1 MGSGSS
7 KQDSDEV
14 IESDDSYAVIKNW
27 QGEVSRLMVTGFFF
41 KSVTNQLTR
50 MNLTECKA
58 SRCFFVSRSFFSE
71 KKTKTL
77 PEALTER

>member
-27 QGEVSRLMVTGFFF
+27 QGEVSRLMVTGVFF
-41 KSVTNQLTR
+41 KSVSNQLTR
-50 MNLTECKA
+50 MNLTE
-58 SRCFFVSRSFFSE
+58 R
-71 KKTKTL
+71 
-77 PEALTER
+77 